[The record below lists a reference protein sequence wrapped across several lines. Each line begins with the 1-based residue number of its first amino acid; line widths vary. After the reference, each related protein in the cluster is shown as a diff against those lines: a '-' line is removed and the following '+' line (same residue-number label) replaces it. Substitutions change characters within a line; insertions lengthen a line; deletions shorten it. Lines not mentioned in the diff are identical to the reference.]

1 MRVGILGPAKGDLA
15 GLARAARMLLDD
27 AQVDKVIY
35 LADDGALDAVVRTW
49 ARTMV
54 GGNPSEEALFM
65 RAAARCAE
73 ASPEAIDAFVTRER
87 ARERLRVLTSLP
99 EGSRRTIEFLD
110 NRVIL
115 FVYDRAILDEEDIV
129 AASVL
134 VFGRSVD
141 PQMKRIGSRVFVAP
155 GRIGWPGAGCG
166 VLDDEGGGG
175 LRIEIRGIDGAVTV
189 QETMGGGGPLLPGI
203 KMRVQGG
210 KSSG

>member
-1 MRVGILGPAKGDLA
+1 MRLGILGPAKGDLA

-49 ARTMV
+49 ARGMV
-54 GGNPSEEALFM
+54 GGNPSEDALFM
-65 RAAARCAE
+65 RAAARCAQ
-73 ASPEAIDAFVTRER
+73 ATPEAIDAFVTRER
-87 ARERLRVLTSLP
+87 ARERLRALTSLP
-99 EGSRRTIEFLD
+99 EGARRTIEFLD

-115 FVYDRAILDEEDIV
+115 FVYDRAILDEEDIT

-141 PQMKRIGSRVFVAP
+141 PQMKRIGSRLFVAP

-166 VLDDEGGGG
+166 VLDDEAGGG
-175 LRIEIRGIDGAVTV
+175 LRIEIRGGDGAVTV
-189 QETMGGGGPLLPGI
+189 QETIGGGGPLLPGI

>member
-1 MRVGILGPAKGDLA
+1 MRLGILGPAKGDLA

-35 LADDGALDAVVRTW
+35 LADDGALDAVVRSW
-49 ARTMV
+49 ARGMV
-54 GGNPSEEALFM
+54 SGNPSEDALFM
-65 RAAARCAE
+65 RAAARCAQ

-99 EGSRRTIEFLD
+99 EGARRTIEFLD
-110 NRVIL
+110 NRVVL
-115 FVYDRAILDEEDIV
+115 FVYDRAILDEEDIA

-155 GRIGWPGAGCG
+155 GRIGWPGAGSG

-175 LRIEIRGIDGAVTV
+175 LRIEIRGGDGAVTV
-189 QETMGGGGPLLPGI
+189 QETLGGGGPLLPGI

>member
-1 MRVGILGPAKGDLA
+1 
-15 GLARAARMLLDD
+15 MLLDD
-27 AQVDKVIY
+27 AQVDKGIY
-35 LADDGALDAVVRTW
+35 LADDGALDAVVRNW
-49 ARTMV
+49 ARVMV

-99 EGSRRTIEFLD
+99 EGARRTIEFLD

-115 FVYDRAILDEEDIV
+115 FVYDRAILDEEDIA

-141 PQMKRIGSRVFVAP
+141 PQLKRIGSRLFVAP

-175 LRIEIRGIDGAVTV
+175 LRIEIRGGDGAVTA

-210 KSSG
+210 KSGG

>member
-1 MRVGILGPAKGDLA
+1 MRLGILGPAKGDLA

-35 LADDGALDAVVRTW
+35 LADDGALDAVVRSW
-49 ARTMV
+49 ARGMV
-54 GGNPSEEALFM
+54 SGNPTEDALFM
-65 RAAARCAE
+65 RAAARCAQ

-99 EGSRRTIEFLD
+99 EGARRTIEFLD
-110 NRVIL
+110 NRVVL
-115 FVYDRAILDEEDIV
+115 FVYDRAILDEEDIA

-141 PQMKRIGSRVFVAP
+141 PQMKRIGSRLFVAP
-155 GRIGWPGAGCG
+155 GRIGWPGAGSG
-166 VLDDEGGGG
+166 VLDDEAGGG
-175 LRIEIRGIDGAVTV
+175 LRIEIRGGDGAVTV
-189 QETMGGGGPLLPGI
+189 QETLGGGGPLLPGI